1 MIIII
6 LLLTYFISVTSVLTF
21 VIIENFHNNNLPG
34 FITYTGICFVL
45 FLGIMYLI
53 YTYLKIVKEEKNK
66 NDSSHLA

>member
-21 VIIENFHNNNLPG
+21 VVIENFHNNSLFN

-45 FLGIMYLI
+45 FLGILYLI
-53 YTYLKIVKEEKNK
+53 YTYLELVKEEKNK